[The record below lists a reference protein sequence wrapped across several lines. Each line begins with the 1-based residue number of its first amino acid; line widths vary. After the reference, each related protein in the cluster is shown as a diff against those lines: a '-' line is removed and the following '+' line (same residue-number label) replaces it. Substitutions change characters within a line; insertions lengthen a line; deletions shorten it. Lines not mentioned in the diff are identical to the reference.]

1 MSEENCKT
9 CHEHKTWGCGG
20 KGDFQEN
27 SKKSCYKPDYQTLE
41 SRLKVAVELL
51 AESKKHLIN
60 MIMTYGDEPCGEAVD
75 ASYFVATK
83 LNLVENK

>member
-41 SRLKVAVELL
+41 SRLKVAV
-51 AESKKHLIN
+51 
-60 MIMTYGDEPCGEAVD
+60 
-75 ASYFVATK
+75 
-83 LNLVENK
+83 